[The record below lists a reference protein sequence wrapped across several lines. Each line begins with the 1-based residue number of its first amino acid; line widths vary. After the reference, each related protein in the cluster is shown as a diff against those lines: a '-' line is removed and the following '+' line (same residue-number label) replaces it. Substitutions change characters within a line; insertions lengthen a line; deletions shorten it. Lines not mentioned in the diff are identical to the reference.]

1 MHCKVL
7 FNMYLC
13 EKLYYEKTITATAD
27 DNQFVINCADPP
39 LYL

>member
-7 FNMYLC
+7 FNVYLC
-13 EKLYYEKTITATAD
+13 EKLYYEKTITAD
-27 DNQFVINCADPP
+27 DDDQSVINCADPP